1 MRRFSFIIAALATR
15 AVFGQA
21 DFNMREV
28 YQDYRT
34 VVIKAAA
41 ATVAMVP
48 MENLLPNTIN
58 VSANKRAYQNASASY
73 RLLDK
78 SQKAKVL
85 ASFESESLLAKDFTP
100 VYRKLHERGYCE
112 DFSMAKQASF
122 SSCSGTLISDRHVLT
137 AGHCADVKN
146 MCADYR
152 WVFGY
157 QMNREE
163 KLPDSYKKKN
173 VYSCKEIVSSINVK
187 ARFGFATD
195 LYQTYLRTDFAIIEL
210 DRPVEG
216 FTPAKLSTKP
226 FVENGDKVFSIS
238 YPLGTPAKLSFDG
251 EVQSDVRTPAYF
263 WSTLIV
269 LGGSSG
275 GPIFNEETGEVVGV
289 ISKGPATTTK
299 DADRRC
305 VYEKAPVFND
315 NGPSNQT
322 NSNAQMKKIQEVIK
336 KKNIAI
342 F

>member
-1 MRRFSFIIAALATR
+1 MKRFSFIIAALASQT
-15 AVFGQA
+15 VFGQA

-34 VVIKAAA
+34 IIIKAAA
-41 ATVAMVP
+41 TTVAMVP
-48 MENLLPNTIN
+48 MENLLPNTAN
-58 VSANKRAYQNASASY
+58 VRDNKRAFQKASTSY
-73 RLLDK
+73 RMLDK
-78 SQKAKVL
+78 SQKANLL
-85 ASFESESLLAKDFTP
+85 ASFERESVLAKDFTP

-122 SSCSGTLISDRHVLT
+122 SDCSGTLISDRHVLT
-137 AGHCADVKN
+137 AGHCADIKN

-157 QMNREE
+157 QMDKER
-163 KLPDSYKKKN
+163 KLPDSYKKKS
-173 VYSCKEIVSSINVK
+173 VYSCKEIVASINVK
-187 ARFGFATD
+187 AKLGLATN
-195 LYQTYLRTDFAIIEL
+195 LYQTFLRTDFAIIEL

-216 FTPAKLSTKP
+216 YTPAKISKKP

-263 WSTLIV
+263 WTTLIV

-305 VYEKAPVFND
+305 VYEKAPVYND
-315 NGPSNQT
+315 NGSSNQT

-336 KKNIAI
+336 KKKIAI